1 MKIALFGGS
10 FDPPHAGHD
19 KIVHSILANF
29 DIDKLIIMPTFL
41 NPFKEKFS
49 APPNLRLS
57 WAKKLWGNLP
67 KTEICE
73 FEILQNEK
81 VPSIK
86 SVEFLRQKYE
96 QSEIFLII
104 GADNLSSL
112 HKWHKFDELKNLVKF
127 VVFARNDIEIPSQI
141 HGVNLQKMDLNVNI
155 SSSFFRENLI
165 GEIPNLI
172 KNDVINFYKEIK
184 MGENSVEQRAEK
196 IAGILNDK
204 KAENVEIIDM
214 SEKDYIAKFVVI
226 ATTLTGRHGAA
237 LIDELKS
244 VLKPLGEEFLAVESS
259 DEWSVVDLG
268 DIIIHLMDERYRAK
282 YNIEEFLEKLKRNEF
297 A

>member
-10 FDPPHAGHD
+10 FDPPHTGHE
-19 KIVHSILANF
+19 KIVRSVLANLN
-29 DIDKLIIMPTFL
+29 IDLLVIMPTFL

-49 APPNLRLS
+49 APPNLRLK
-57 WAKKLWGNLP
+57 WVEKLWGNLE
-67 KTEICE
+67 KVRICD

-86 SVEFLRQKYE
+86 SVNFLLSKYPK
-96 QSEIFLII
+96 SEIYLII
-104 GADNLSSL
+104 GADNLANL
-112 HKWHKFDELKNLVKF
+112 DKWHKFDELKNLVKF
-127 VVFARNDIEIPSQI
+127 VVFARGGVEIPNQI
-141 HGVNLQKMDLNVNI
+141 HGVNLQKMDLNVNM
-155 SSSFFRENLI
+155 SSSFFRSNLK

-172 KNDVINFYKEIK
+172 KDEVIKFYGDQK
-184 MGENSVEQRAEK
+184 MSENSAKQRAEK
-196 IAGILNDK
+196 IAEILNDK

-226 ATTLTGRHGAA
+226 ATTLTGRHGLA

-244 VLKPLGEEFLAVESS
+244 VLKPLGEEFLAIESS